1 LRGSNPR
8 DLFSL
13 RSPVACNT
21 TSNRVWASLALANS
35 CGLNMGPHYQR
46 VCTALGCMGGSIP
59 RDLLSLSFPFLSV
72 VPPAYPLLFLATVSS
87 PSLSPCFSPSLSP
100 CFSPSLPL
108 PPVSFLLQRE
118 QPRTNRLRFCCDH
131 SSYACGHG
139 TDAIGIWTTTKPSAS
154 HSESESFGLSN
165 TRRLAS

>member
-1 LRGSNPR
+1 MRGSNPR

-46 VCTALGCMGGSIP
+46 GLHGARVHGRFDSAGPALPLIP
-59 RDLLSLSFPFLSV
+59 L
-72 VPPAYPLLFLATVSS
+72 PLCRSS
-87 PSLSPCFSPSLSP
+87 CL
-100 CFSPSLPL
+100 SPSLPGDRLLSLPLSLLLSLPLSLLLSL
-108 PPVSFLLQRE
+108 PPSSPCLLLQRE

-154 HSESESFGLSN
+154 HSDSDSFGLSN